1 MTKKPKGYEM
11 SEEEWEGQVKE
22 MAARFGWRYYH
33 AWRSFHSTAGFPDC
47 VMVRDSRVIYAELKA
62 EGKQCSAEQYEWLL
76 ALHEAEL
83 AGKCEVYLWWPSD
96 FDDIVGILR

>member
-1 MTKKPKGYEM
+1 MTKKQQGIDITEKQ
-11 SEEEWEGQVKE
+11 WEAQVKDL
-22 MAARFGWRYYH
+22 AAMFGYLYYH
-33 AWRSFHSTAGFPDC
+33 TWRSFHSPAGFPDC

-96 FDDIVGILR
+96 FDDIVVILR